1 MASAVYC
8 QVVGPAGSVSLYK
21 SCTEGTVG
29 ELTDQVSGLSIGE
42 VWEGKIINGF
52 QGEYAAGT
60 CVIWVED
67 NRTKERF
74 LLGCVNIT
82 TAGGVMEYLETPNKV
97 TKDMVINAM
106 TQAVA

>member
-8 QVVGPAGSVSLYK
+8 QVNGPAGSISAYK

-29 ELTDQVSGLSIGE
+29 ELTDQVSGLSLGD
-42 VWEGKIINGF
+42 VWEGRVINSF
-52 QGEYAAGT
+52 RGEYAAGT

-67 NRTKERF
+67 NRTKQRF
-74 LLGCVNIT
+74 LLGCVGK
-82 TAGGVMEYLETPNKV
+82 TAASEETEYLAIPITV

>member
-8 QVVGPAGSVSLYK
+8 QVVGPGGSISTYK

-42 VWEGKIINGF
+42 VWEGQVINGF

-60 CVIWVED
+60 CVIWAED

-74 LLGCVNIT
+74 ILGCVNIT
-82 TAGGVMEYLETPNKV
+82 TGGGVMEYLDIPIRV

-106 TQAVA
+106 TTAVA